1 MKCFI
6 YRCKTKGYPEDL
18 PKASVIICFYNEH
31 LKTLLRTIQSVLNRS
46 PQSYLEEIIL
56 VDDMSDLHNLHE
68 DVLKYI
74 QENSLNK
81 AKLIK
86 TERREGLI
94 RARLLGARKA
104 QGKVKT

>member
-1 MKCFI
+1 
-6 YRCKTKGYPEDL
+6 
-18 PKASVIICFYNEH
+18 
-31 LKTLLRTIQSVLNRS
+31 
-46 PQSYLEEIIL
+46 
-56 VDDMSDLHNLHE
+56 MSDLHNLHE

-81 AKLIK
+81 VKLIK